1 MIKVNSQHKHIAKK
15 SMYKEIRLKSSRG
28 LALPTQTRFVPQEA
42 MNEPAL
48 KEGFSLPWISNEGF
62 RLNDRLI
69 LDCCHYI
76 EVTLLFAL
84 VAFIYLVKDKHG
96 WDTAILS
103 ALFVTIMVGYYRTVL
118 FEKLNMNLHGI
129 ISRVGGGKFTPGNAI
144 LSAPPQVRFDYEGHD
159 CYVMSVIDQ
168 NFKLVLEY
176 SCFFGK
182 ESEFRIE
189 KSKKGEGHTL
199 VFGHDKELVKA
210 ALKNPHING
219 NIETILMSF
228 NYISYGKDG
237 IMHVGES
244 FDGRLT
250 ETEMVL
256 DTFERIVS
264 FGKILKLDEEGQ
276 SS

>member
-1 MIKVNSQHKHIAKK
+1 MIKVNSQHKKAAKK
-15 SMYKEIRLKSSRG
+15 IHNDVPSKLSRG
-28 LALPTQTRFVPQEA
+28 LALPTQTRFVPQEG

-48 KEGFSLPWISNEGF
+48 KEGFSLPWISNEAP

-76 EVTLLFAL
+76 EVTLLFGL

-96 WDTAILS
+96 WDPAILS
-103 ALFVTIMVGYYRTVL
+103 ALFVTLMIGFYRTVL

-129 ISRVGGGKFTPGNAI
+129 IARVGGGQFMPGNAI
-144 LSAPPQVRFDYEGHD
+144 LSAPPQVRFDYEGQD

-168 NFKLVLEY
+168 NFQLVLEY

-182 ESEFRIE
+182 ECEFRIE
-189 KSKKGEGHTL
+189 KSKKGEKHTL
-199 VFGHDKELVKA
+199 VFGHEKELVKTV
-210 ALKNPHING
+210 LKDPKMNENV
-219 NIETILMSF
+219 NEILKSF

-250 ETEMVL
+250 EPDMILETFDRMVSL
-256 DTFERIVS
+256 
-264 FGKILKLDEEGQ
+264 GKILKLDEEG
-276 SS
+276 